1 MRFLSLRR
9 TLTLFSLPGPD
20 PRPVSEAPSP
30 SGVEEEGVVEGGGW
44 ENGEGGREESGGGG
58 MEDCLYC
65 NQTFRGR
72 PEQLAAHL
80 AQHSQYLDV
89 RCDLCG
95 TNFSREADLAAHSEE
110 CGSRQLV
117 IVGAVGEDCPE
128 RRQQHVCQVCR
139 KVFKTASRLKVH
151 SGEKESL
158 NKISRYGTAIHCL
171 LEIVIYLWIPLTVPH
186 LFFSCLYK
194 FVKE

>member
-1 MRFLSLRR
+1 V
-9 TLTLFSLPGPD
+9 
-20 PRPVSEAPSP
+20 PRPVSEPPSP
-30 SGVEEEGVVEGGGW
+30 SGEEEEGGVEDGDGQ
-44 ENGEGGREESGGGG
+44 NGDVGREESGGGG

-95 TNFSREADLAAHSEE
+95 TTFSREADLAAHSEE

-117 IVGAVGEDCPE
+117 IVGAVGEDCAE
-128 RRQQHVCQVCR
+128 RAVGGRRQQHVCQVCR

-158 NKISRYGTAIHCL
+158 NKISRYYGTAIHYL
-171 LEIVIYLWIPLTVPH
+171 LKRNCNFIAY
-186 LFFSCLYK
+186 
-194 FVKE
+194 